1 MKSIKEFPFEK
12 ARRVTSSEVAKGKK
26 AIEKLTGKHRAKRM
40 GRPPKPAKE
49 KFVPVSIR
57 LHPRALSW
65 LKKEAKKRSAPYQSI
80 INEMLLKLAA

>member
-26 AIEKLTGKHRAKRM
+26 AIEKLTGKPRATRL
-40 GRPPKPAKE
+40 GRPPKPSKE

-57 LHPRALSW
+57 LHPKALNW
-65 LKKEAKKRSAPYQSI
+65 LKKEAKKRSIPYQSI
-80 INEMLLKLAA
+80 INEMLLKFAA